1 MEKKSKKAKE
11 ASMEVQK
18 EEKLTY
24 EQLEQV
30 ANNLNQQ
37 CRQMYQKL
45 QEAQEVISNFNDI
58 AMLLTVLEKAEFF
71 EDEFVHKCA
80 ERIQKN
86 ISEII
91 DPKQEETEAN

>member
-11 ASMEVQK
+11 VSMEVQK

-71 EDEFVHKCA
+71 DNEFVSKCA
-80 ERIQKN
+80 ERVQN
-86 ISEII
+86 TVSEII